1 MKKIVLWILLILICL
16 ALIFVGR
23 AFYLDKKD
31 EKEME
36 LLNSLERELK
46 PDIDSYPE
54 LKKYYLDLF
63 DRGLI
68 SQGTEGNHENGY
80 RPIESRIRDAQIIG
94 HDCSLKVLALTEDEL
109 TSGLKK
115 FDNETN
121 SEGYDSLD
129 SIREDINKIPPIA
142 IVFNKYKAD
151 KKITDREL
159 CTLGN
164 MYEMGLDYQINLIQ
178 RDLNTQTKSAVLQ

>member
-1 MKKIVLWILLILICL
+1 MKKIVLWIVLTLTCL
-16 ALIFVGR
+16 ALIFAGR
-23 AFYLDKKD
+23 TFYLNKKD

-63 DRGLI
+63 DKGLI
-68 SQGTEGNHENGY
+68 SQDTEDTHKNGY
-80 RPIESRIRDAQIIG
+80 KPIESRIRDARIIG
-94 HDCSLKVLALTEDEL
+94 IDCSLKILALTEEEL

-115 FDNETN
+115 LDNETN
-121 SEGYDSLD
+121 SAGYDSLD
-129 SIREDINKIPPIA
+129 SIRQDINKIPPIA
-142 IVFNKYKAD
+142 IVFNEYKAD

-159 CTLGN
+159 CVLAN
-164 MYEMGLDYQINLIQ
+164 MYEMGLDYQINLIH
-178 RDLNTQTKSAVLQ
+178 RDLNNQTKAAVLQ